1 MNRIHSIQFA
11 FIFTVCIFLVS
22 NLSFANEKYSEYED
36 LKKGLIFNSKLENY
50 IVLPELIASP
60 AQTTN
65 FISKENK
72 DTTEIK
78 KIGKYFIQKFNQEQN
93 ARRVL
98 NSTESS
104 LPVVI
109 NSRTGKLGIISKTI
123 LVHLK
128 NDIDVDLF
136 LETYDYEIE
145 RRYDHLKKVY
155 FYISNVDNLF
165 QELQKLRNDSRIIR
179 ADLEIYENLKTT
191 R

>member
-1 MNRIHSIQFA
+1 M
-11 FIFTVCIFLVS
+11 
-22 NLSFANEKYSEYED
+22 
-36 LKKGLIFNSKLENY
+36 
-50 IVLPELIASP
+50 PELIASP
-60 AQTTN
+60 AQTAN
-65 FISKENK
+65 FTSKENK

-98 NSTESS
+98 HTTEAS

-155 FYISNVDNLF
+155 FYISNVGNLF